1 MKRRGHHYTSAEM
14 GAGGRSSMING
25 CALARQA
32 DSERCAHI
40 DFTADFNLASVFLT
54 MLYDSD
60 SPNPVTEFKMLTD
73 SSTKRK

>member
-1 MKRRGHHYTSAEM
+1 
-14 GAGGRSSMING
+14 MING

-40 DFTADFNLASVFLT
+40 DFTADLNLASVFLT

-60 SPNPVTEFKMLTD
+60 SPNPGPLSIGLSQCELPP
-73 SSTKRK
+73 RLC